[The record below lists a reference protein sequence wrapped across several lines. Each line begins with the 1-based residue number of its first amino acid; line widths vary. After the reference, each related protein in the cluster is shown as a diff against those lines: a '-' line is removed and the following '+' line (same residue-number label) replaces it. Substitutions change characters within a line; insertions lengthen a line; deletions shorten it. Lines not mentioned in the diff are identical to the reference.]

1 MKVHRSPAKTVGL
14 AVLSL
19 LMTALFGALSFTG
32 YQKEGMNG
40 VSVVMGIIAL
50 LFLVAF
56 VTLLWKAFD
65 RRPVMDFSDEGLL
78 VSEVAPQRIGWNEL
92 VAVRAFHLHKQP
104 FIELR
109 ITPAAAARLT
119 ISRMTRLNNKAL
131 GKSNEY
137 LTFSISGL
145 DHQVGQIMSELQKHA
160 QAEHQG

>member
-1 MKVHRSPAKTVGL
+1 MKVHRSPGKTIGL

-19 LMTALFGALSFTG
+19 LMTALLASLSFTG

-40 VSVVMGIIAL
+40 VSVVLGLIGVLFFIA
-50 LFLVAF
+50 FI
-56 VTLLWKAFD
+56 TLIWKAFD

-78 VSEVAPQRIGWNEL
+78 VGEVAPQRIGWSEL

-145 DHQVGQIMSELQKHA
+145 DHQVDQILAQLEQRA
-160 QAEHQG
+160 QAEHQR

>member
-1 MKVHRSPAKTVGL
+1 MKVHRSPAKTIGL

-19 LMTALFGALSFTG
+19 LMTALLGALSFAG
-32 YQKEGMNG
+32 YQKEGANG
-40 VSVVMGIIAL
+40 VSVVLGILGVVFA
-50 LFLVAF
+50 VAF
-56 VTLLWKAFD
+56 ITLLWKAFD
-65 RRPVMDFSDEGLL
+65 RRPVMDFSDDGLL
-78 VSEVAPQRIGWNEL
+78 VTEISPQRIGWGEL

-119 ISRMTRLNNKAL
+119 ISRMARLNNKAL

-145 DHQVGQIMSELQKHA
+145 DHQVSQILSQLEERA
-160 QAEHQG
+160 QTARQS